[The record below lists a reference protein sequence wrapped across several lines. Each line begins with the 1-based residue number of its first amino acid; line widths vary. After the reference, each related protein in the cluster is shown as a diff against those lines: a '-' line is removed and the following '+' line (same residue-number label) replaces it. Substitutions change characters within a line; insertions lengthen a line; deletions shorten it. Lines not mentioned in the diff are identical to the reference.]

1 MSTNQPVEAKN
12 STTAR
17 QAASPK
23 EILGWI
29 IAILVPVVILLVPAT
44 ESFTAPIKTTI
55 AITTG
60 IMIAFGFE
68 LLHNTI
74 LAIILL
80 LLYVLTGVGSM
91 ATAFS
96 GYSNPVVWAC
106 PAAMLLV
113 GCLHQ
118 TKILKKFSYTCMLK
132 AGGNNLGILAGV
144 TVFSYILGA
153 VLGPDLCIP
162 MILILYALCVAVGIP
177 ARSNTA
183 ACLMLGAYLASNA
196 PTYLYYNTNI
206 ALCVGAAQT
215 VNQGVSL
222 TYTEYLYHNW
232 PMAIFGILSVAVPL
246 VLLRRDNSVA
256 AKDYL
261 DVECRKIGRFT
272 AKDKLMAAILVL
284 LLIGLLTMSKTGLNI
299 AWVLLI
305 ASVLCFLPGI
315 RIGNQEAIQSVNWN
329 VFIFMGATMGT
340 GSVFAAVGASD
351 FIASMMAPMI
361 SNMGKIGATFLIWLI
376 GVVANFFL
384 TPLAA
389 MSSLIAPLVSIGE
402 TVGLDPI
409 PIIYAFR
416 NGVSQ
421 CLLPYEIA
429 PTLLLFSYGM
439 VSLKQ
444 FVKVMGTV
452 LVLNGVFIMLVMV
465 PYWTLIGLM

>member
-162 MILILYALCVAVGIP
+162 MILILYALWP
-177 ARSNTA
+177 S
-183 ACLMLGAYLASNA
+183 
-196 PTYLYYNTNI
+196 
-206 ALCVGAAQT
+206 
-215 VNQGVSL
+215 VSL
-222 TYTEYLYHNW
+222 PGPT
-232 PMAIFGILSVAVPL
+232 
-246 VLLRRDNSVA
+246 RRP
-256 AKDYL
+256 
-261 DVECRKIGRFT
+261 
-272 AKDKLMAAILVL
+272 
-284 LLIGLLTMSKTGLNI
+284 
-299 AWVLLI
+299 
-305 ASVLCFLPGI
+305 ASCW
-315 RIGNQEAIQSVNWN
+315 A
-329 VFIFMGATMGT
+329 
-340 GSVFAAVGASD
+340 
-351 FIASMMAPMI
+351 
-361 SNMGKIGATFLIWLI
+361 LIWL
-376 GVVANFFL
+376 
-384 TPLAA
+384 
-389 MSSLIAPLVSIGE
+389 
-402 TVGLDPI
+402 
-409 PIIYAFR
+409 
-416 NGVSQ
+416 
-421 CLLPYEIA
+421 
-429 PTLLLFSYGM
+429 PTLLLISITIQISHFASEPPRRSTKEFPSLIRNTSTTTGPWLFS
-439 VSLKQ
+439 
-444 FVKVMGTV
+444 
-452 LVLNGVFIMLVMV
+452 VFCLW
-465 PYWTLIGLM
+465 PFR